1 MNRLARMR
9 WASTFTK
16 MTLDEQ
22 LILLH
27 GVEEAFQDMSE
38 FVDEVLFDREI
49 SDKKKLKEIQA
60 FIRDELREI
69 KP

>member
-9 WASTFTK
+9 WASTFTR

-27 GVEEAFQDMSE
+27 GVQEAFEDMSE
-38 FVDEVLFDREI
+38 LVDELMFDTEI

-60 FIRDELREI
+60 FIRQELREI
-69 KP
+69 EP

>member
-27 GVEEAFQDMSE
+27 GVEEAFEDMSE

-60 FIRDELREI
+60 FIRNELREI
-69 KP
+69 EL